1 MLRIAGYLM
10 MGFGAAISGGERRE
24 VSRAAEAIALAR
36 GVCRDPDAGSMGP
49 AIARIDAIL
58 AAVERSFGD
67 PDTDWMTLVGLL
79 HYAVVIAATERI

>member
-1 MLRIAGYLM
+1 M

-58 AAVERSFGD
+58 ADGRAQLRRSRHGLDD
-67 PDTDWMTLVGLL
+67 PRGLL

>member
-1 MLRIAGYLM
+1 MLRVEGYLM

-36 GVCRDPDAGSMGP
+36 GVCRDPDAGAMGP

-79 HYAVVIAATERI
+79 HYAVVIAATERL